1 MSLRWMTAATLCI
14 SLTGMGA
21 MAQEV
26 IVTPPPEPAPNTTI
40 VESPS
45 APQSSTSVTYQPR
58 TGLIVGGLVTFGL
71 SYGASVVA
79 GAVKN
84 DTCDSKYGTDTS
96 SYICRTQTWPLNVPL
111 AGPFIQM
118 GYVEGR
124 GQNTIRALLA
134 IDGVVQAGGLVM
146 ALVGIGASSQPAA
159 VTEHSASIQKFYVS
173 PFALADAKGI
183 GAGGQF

>member
-58 TGLIVGGLVTFGL
+58 TGLIIGGLVTFGL
-71 SYGASVVA
+71 SYSASVVA
-79 GAVKN
+79 GAVQH
-84 DTCDSKYGTDTS
+84 DTCATKYGTDTS
-96 SYICRTQTWPLNVPL
+96 SYICRTQTWPLYVPL

-124 GQNTIRALLA
+124 GQTTIRALLA